1 MSATILTGEYLFL
14 AILESSYA
22 GGPDPTAAA
31 NAMRVKANLTL
42 SDVETEDMDYDSGVV
57 GEKGSVEIRRM
68 VTGDLAG
75 YYAGSGTANLPSA
88 ITPLLKAAGLVVT
101 PGADNVA
108 ITLGDITAAGSIKG
122 QFFRGTASQIQP
134 GARMGC
140 EIEFSVDSLPRV
152 RFPNYKALYNKQTNG
167 AKPTGIDLS
176 AFKNPKPTNPTRFI
190 VKNIF
195 GYEAAISKV
204 VIKIE
209 NEVAYLPE
217 SGSVEIID
225 RKVMFEIEFKEPTPD
240 VMDFYDEMFSY
251 GAIDLQIGQDVV
263 DEGHIFEAH
272 SLNAQLTGVSQTER
286 NKVAYLSCTFK
297 CVPTESN
304 NDISMLQR

>member
-14 AILESSYA
+14 AILEASYA
-22 GGPDPTAAA
+22 GGPSPTAAA

-42 SDVETEDMDYDSGVV
+42 SDVETEDMDYDAGVI

-88 ITPLLKAAGLVVT
+88 ITPLLKAAGLVIT
-101 PGADNVA
+101 PDTDHVD

-122 QFFRGTASQIQP
+122 MFYRGTASQVQP

-176 AFKNPKPTNPTRFI
+176 AFKNPRPTNPTRFTT
-190 VKNIF
+190 KNIF
-195 GYEAAISKV
+195 GYDASISKV

-217 SGSVEIID
+217 SASVEIID
-225 RKVMFEIEFKEPTPD
+225 RMVSLEIEFKEPTPD
-240 VMDFYDEMFSY
+240 VKDFYDLMFTY

-263 DEGHIFEAH
+263 DEGHIFENHTA
-272 SLNAQLTGVSQTER
+272 NAQLTAVSQTER
-286 NKVAYLSCTFK
+286 NKVAYLNCTFK
-297 CVPTESN
+297 CIPTAAN
-304 NDISMLQR
+304 NDTTMIQR